1 MKTSLKAAMRKR
13 PSGRRSWKIKL
24 PPLKR
29 AVCSDD
35 KFLSVSRRKKCSK
48 KRLGAQ
54 QILLCQML
62 NSRGHRTWEGEE

>member
-35 KFLSVSRRKKCSK
+35 KFLSELAGERNVPRR
-48 KRLGAQ
+48 GW
-54 QILLCQML
+54 
-62 NSRGHRTWEGEE
+62 GHRRFCCARC